1 MKKRVSNNI
10 LSVLIIF
17 FIIAS
22 FLSTLVIIYYSESL
36 ATGKAAAE
44 GTVGVTVGTAP
55 TPSPGP
61 SGGGGGGG
69 GGGEAERIPIIH
81 ILDFR
86 IKEIYSVEA
95 FYEDILLTIFTDTRN
110 YTFKIER
117 VIPNK
122 ETELSLGISRILI
135 PTDEIVSLDL
145 DRDGKNDLDSEFDG
159 KNITMKLVS
168 IPKEEAVE
176 PIIERKKKIFEPGL
190 SIKRGFDLWILLL
203 ILLIIIISFVIYMQH
218 RKLKKIEKRKGGQ
231 TIVKQRLRTI
241 VKQRTNTIIRSV
253 DNGGLR
259 KKLDALEK
267 SYRLGFVSKESY
279 EKGRDRIKRKLG

>member
-22 FLSTLVIIYYSESL
+22 FLSTLVIIYYSDSL

-55 TPSPGP
+55 STPGP

-69 GGGEAERIPIIH
+69 GGGGTASMRTPIIH

-95 FYEDILLTIFTDTRN
+95 FYGDFLVTIFTDTKN

-117 VIPNK
+117 VVQNK
-122 ETELSLGISRILI
+122 ETELSIGITKILI

-145 DRDGKNDLDSEFDG
+145 DRDGNNDLDTEFDG
-159 KNITMKLVS
+159 TNITMKLVR
-168 IPKEEAVE
+168 IPKAEATN
-176 PIIERKKKIFEPGL
+176 PIIER
-190 SIKRGFDLWILLL
+190 
-203 ILLIIIISFVIYMQH
+203 
-218 RKLKKIEKRKGGQ
+218 
-231 TIVKQRLRTI
+231 
-241 VKQRTNTIIRSV
+241 
-253 DNGGLR
+253 
-259 KKLDALEK
+259 
-267 SYRLGFVSKESY
+267 
-279 EKGRDRIKRKLG
+279 